1 MHPINSVVDWII
13 IIIILRSAHWD
24 GSELH
29 QFTYSEFDGFE
40 WDRNQSR
47 VDPTD
52 GEPWCTDAM
61 QSASNII

>member
-1 MHPINSVVDWII
+1 MKGYRIQCIRLIQLWIELLLLSFYGVPIE
-13 IIIILRSAHWD
+13 
-24 GSELH
+24 GKLH

-52 GEPWCTDAM
+52 GEP
-61 QSASNII
+61 